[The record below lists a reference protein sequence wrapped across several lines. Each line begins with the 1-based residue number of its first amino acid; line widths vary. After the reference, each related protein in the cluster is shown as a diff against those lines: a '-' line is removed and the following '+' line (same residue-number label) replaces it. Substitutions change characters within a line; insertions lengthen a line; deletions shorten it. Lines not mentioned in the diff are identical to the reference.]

1 MPCYLFTY
9 HTHGSWLPD
18 RPQGYVRKHEGILPQ
33 DKQLARLYRNL
44 MTQGEVSLAEEIQLV
59 AIQKLL
65 EAGPYIDCRVH
76 AVVTDEKHIHLI
88 TSWHDTERGW
98 MQTRSSFKKSL
109 TIGLKASHDA
119 KRWLSRGASRKQ
131 VNDRLHFDYLVNSYL
146 PNHRGWKWDERV
158 GYYNTMEELQQR
170 LSDDT

>member
-33 DKQLARLYRNL
+33 DKQLANLYRIL
-44 MTQGEVSLAEEIQLV
+44 MKQGEVSLADEIQLAV
-59 AIQKLL
+59 IETLL
-65 EAGPYIDCRVH
+65 GAAPFLDCRVH
-76 AVVTDEKHIHLI
+76 SIATDDQHIHLLV
-88 TSWHDTERGW
+88 SWRNAEREW
-98 MQTRSSFKKSL
+98 MQTRSSFKKSV
-109 TIGLKASHDA
+109 TLKLKSSHDA

-131 VNDRLHFDYLVNSYL
+131 VNDRLHFDHLVNSYL

-158 GYYNTMEELQQR
+158 GYYNTMEELHQR
-170 LSDDT
+170 LSDDA